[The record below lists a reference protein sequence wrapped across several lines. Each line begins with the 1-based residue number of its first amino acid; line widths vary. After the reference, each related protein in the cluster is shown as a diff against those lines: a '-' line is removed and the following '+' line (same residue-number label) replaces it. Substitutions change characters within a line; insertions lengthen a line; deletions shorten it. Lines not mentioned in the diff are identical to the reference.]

1 MIKIIYH
8 LLNTFILSFTRTL
21 FNTFNTDASIL
32 HALLIRLMSKNFAP
46 ICEVMFSLV
55 DNENGYCQEVNGITS
70 GGDEDNKL
78 TYWLQYHSFRM
89 LVKL

>member
-1 MIKIIYH
+1 
-8 LLNTFILSFTRTL
+8 
-21 FNTFNTDASIL
+21 
-32 HALLIRLMSKNFAP
+32 MSKNFAP

-55 DNENGYCQEVNGITS
+55 DNENGYRQEVNGITS

-78 TYWLQYHSFRM
+78 TYWLQYHNFRM